1 MTSRCGS
8 SLSASFEPPASAS
21 NPHPAAGPAPDFH
34 SRTGQTQQR
43 DNQSNS
49 HDLPLLN
56 LSASRRRAR
65 ARDGSVEFR
74 KLTMYPETKDN
85 AAHDRLPQRS
95 TVVTGSTCLAVDPR
109 YPNAAFE
116 RLEAHAHGLD
126 SACHLGAAADF
137 TLGKIGPY
145 QINQGGAGLAGLRRR
160 QRMRKDARLNII
172 RAASNSRSH
181 RALKR
186 SRTTRNRTQGIVRH
200 IARSSRP
207 PNEAQVQQAADA
219 ATFVM
224 AGTMQALPAI
234 RLSSGRARAK
244 LDRCPRDDEFREM
257 FCRQV
262 RTLCFYS
269 NDAAR
274 RSHSGCQANHGFS
287 QKGVPGS
294 LSEYFAYAVIQF
306 MPAGYWRREGS
317 GRYDGVLCIDMIR
330 WTKRS

>member
-1 MTSRCGS
+1 
-8 SLSASFEPPASAS
+8 
-21 NPHPAAGPAPDFH
+21 
-34 SRTGQTQQR
+34 
-43 DNQSNS
+43 
-49 HDLPLLN
+49 
-56 LSASRRRAR
+56 
-65 ARDGSVEFR
+65 
-74 KLTMYPETKDN
+74 MYPETKDN

-172 RAASNSRSH
+172 APRRVPDH
-181 RALKR
+181 TALE
-186 SRTTRNRTQGIVRH
+186 TIENDQNRTQGIVRH

-224 AGTMQALPAI
+224 QAQCKGSLQFGYHQDG
-234 RLSSGRARAK
+234 LGRNLIGVR
-244 LDRCPRDDEFREM
+244 RDDEFREM

-262 RTLCFYS
+262 RTLCFCS

-274 RSHSGCQANHGFS
+274 RSAFWLPSESRFQS
-287 QKGVPGS
+287 KRGVPGAC
-294 LSEYFAYAVIQF
+294 LSISRMPLSVYAGRLLAQGGI
-306 MPAGYWRREGS
+306 RR
-317 GRYDGVLCIDMIR
+317 L
-330 WTKRS
+330 